1 MSQLIKATAP
11 QTQKVHIEHAKI
23 EIMDGIANLQDAIL
37 LLITSPNFKWS
48 EQEKQDHKQFIG
60 RAMRKLE
67 GLFNYFNLP
76 E

>member
-1 MSQLIKATAP
+1 MPIITSSAP

-23 EIMDGIANLQDAIL
+23 EIMDGIVNLQDAIL
-37 LLITSPNFKWS
+37 TCITTPNFLWEGK
-48 EQEKQDHKQFIG
+48 EKQDNKEFIG

>member
-1 MSQLIKATAP
+1 MQLIKATAP

-23 EIMDGIANLQDAIL
+23 EIEDGIKNLQDAIL
-37 LLITSPNFKWS
+37 TSITTPNFLWEGK
-48 EQEKQDHKQFIG
+48 EKQEHKEFIG

-67 GLFNYFNLP
+67 GLYNYFNLP